1 MSTLLDITL
10 NTQCLLSRIF
20 IPRSAYCV
28 LVRAFET
35 KAVYNGT
42 HMGKNSLQG
51 NIWKTYL

>member
-20 IPRSAYCV
+20 IPRFAYCV